1 MKGSRVKPLGIG
13 QEIEVGLMGDNP
25 RLDPIHRDGFPLAA
39 RKALHRRRC
48 ASAILARPAVVF
60 GPVDSPILSFP
71 LQPLR
76 PHNART
82 RLLREIRHDHWM
94 NSPSSGR
101 IQPYSPVMNCTGVDR
116 LAKDQLR
123 QGHLIGQE
131 QSKERPLVQVNLTT
145 AGGVVWLVSTVSK
158 CLPAGP
164 LFAVGN
170 PESAAPHLSKTSPAY
185 NSIPGILTC
194 ARDLI
199 RGPRAALDH
208 PKSTL
213 QPNLRMPLRRL

>member
-71 LQPLR
+71 LHSLR

-82 RLLREIRHDHWM
+82 RARGGMYMRGLCRMLSRHVRTSRNGKLFW
-94 NSPSSGR
+94 P
-101 IQPYSPVMNCTGVDR
+101 SPV
-116 LAKDQLR
+116 
-123 QGHLIGQE
+123 
-131 QSKERPLVQVNLTT
+131 
-145 AGGVVWLVSTVSK
+145 
-158 CLPAGP
+158 
-164 LFAVGN
+164 
-170 PESAAPHLSKTSPAY
+170 
-185 NSIPGILTC
+185 
-194 ARDLI
+194 
-199 RGPRAALDH
+199 
-208 PKSTL
+208 
-213 QPNLRMPLRRL
+213 